1 MNYNELILQVTQ
13 LVMENQELQ
22 NRLKNV
28 AYLEEV
34 SEIRDEDY
42 STHAKAKIFDAYF
55 DMLFNEIFQTWKIE
69 HYPFEDSIN
78 LSSMR
83 KFLQVG
89 VTMDE
94 LKSVFMNKFLS
105 VKAERQKEKAEE
117 NNQDSNNE

>member
-1 MNYNELILQVTQ
+1 MNYNELILAVTQ

-28 AYLEEV
+28 AHLEEV
-34 SEIRDEDY
+34 SQIRDEEC
-42 STHAKAKIFDAYF
+42 STYAKAKIFDACF
-55 DMLFNEIFQTWKIE
+55 DTIFREVFHTWNIDT
-69 HYPFEDSIN
+69 YPFENCIDS
-78 LSSMR
+78 SSMK

-94 LKSVFMNKFLS
+94 LKLVFMNKFLS

-117 NNQDSNNE
+117 KDRDCNDE